1 MSLDSE
7 IKSRELALGSLNP
20 QQLTSR
26 LQRGGIGLLD
36 ALATQKILSQKEAY
50 KRDMAMQM
58 ENSPKTIAQKN
69 EELLKQQSQKDV
81 VDGVAGVLRNKLKKR
96 NTNAKMLSAIDPR
109 KIKELVKKP
118 VPRGIPGAPV
128 PQTIKV
134 AQGGIIGFNEGMT
147 VPDIDTTGDPAF
159 LAPQNSRA
167 KFGNDF
173 LRMMAGYGSGNVN
186 LVGQDE
192 TFVDALGKDEA
203 AMEAI
208 NQVADYV
215 KENPEEAAILAA
227 GSMMLSPAGGVASV
241 TARALANRLG
251 AAFKPLLKLFTRKSP
266 TKSQKQPPEFIGP
279 AQAKRYFSPT
289 QAMTK
294 GVPAAGVAGV
304 AAKELGPPILEGIQS
319 LGTKMGAPF
328 FPKEP
333 KLDQTAAGQAN
344 TATAGLPAVAP
355 ASVLDA
361 ERMKRINEIPTPPLP
376 RSVPKDPTELLPQIN
391 TEETKDTD
399 QKPIPKVTGDES
411 SSELSTKDGIISDR
425 LSKLADTLAIY
436 AASDPR
442 VPGGFARA
450 AFKQNMILLDE
461 ARKADALRL
470 RREGL
475 AVQSRL
481 ADLKEKGLNLTF
493 YSNRLKEIDDGI
505 TEANELLYQPGAVG
519 YNLQV
524 AEQALQK
531 ALEEESTFLGR
542 ATSGIIGVSK
552 AELEEQI
559 KEKKNAVTL
568 AEGLLERSQ
577 DRLYGDLKVERDEIK
592 KFLNEYGLNYRGDET
607 KEDFDLN
614 KDPTKQ

>member
-1 MSLDSE
+1 
-7 IKSRELALGSLNP
+7 
-20 QQLTSR
+20 
-26 LQRGGIGLLD
+26 
-36 ALATQKILSQKEAY
+36 
-50 KRDMAMQM
+50 MAMQI

-69 EELLKQQSQKDV
+69 EEKLLADVIPSQTDIV
-81 VDGVAGVLRNKLKKR
+81 NGVAGVLRNKLKRR
-96 NTNAKMLSAIDPR
+96 NANAKMLSRMDPR
-109 KIKELVKKP
+109 KLKELVKKP
-118 VPRGIPGAPV
+118 VPRGTVPRGIPGAPV

-134 AQGGIIGFNEGMT
+134 AQGGIIGFNEGLT
-147 VPDIDTTGDPAF
+147 VPDIDTTNDPAF
-159 LAPQNSRA
+159 LAPP
-167 KFGNDF
+167 NDAAERM
-173 LRMMAGYGSGNVN
+173 LRKELRRLGLGYGSGNADYTSFN
-186 LVGQDE
+186 LMGQDE

-203 AMEAI
+203 AMKAI

-227 GSMMLSPAGGVASV
+227 GSMMFGPTG
-241 TARALANRLG
+241 TAISTTAKGLAAALG
-251 AAFKPLLKLFTRKSP
+251 KSFKPLLKLFTKPKKLPSGRLSKSK
-266 TKSQKQPPEFIGP
+266 KS
-279 AQAKRYFSPT
+279 FSPVQT
-289 QAMTK
+289 LTK
-294 GVPAAGVAGV
+294 GIPAAAVAGV

-319 LGTKMGAPF
+319 LGTKMKAPF

-333 KLDQTAAGQAN
+333 KLDQTAVEQAN

-361 ERMKRINEIPTPPLP
+361 ERMKRINEIPASFP

-399 QKPIPKVTGDES
+399 QKPVPKVTGDES
-411 SSELSTKDGIISDR
+411 PSELSAKDGIISEG
-425 LSKLADTLAIY
+425 LSKLADALAIY

-450 AFKQNMILLDE
+450 VFKQNMILLDE

-470 RREGL
+470 RREGI

-505 TEANELLYQPGAVG
+505 AEANELLYQPGAVG

-524 AEQALQK
+524 AEQALQT
-531 ALEEESTFLGR
+531 ALEKESTFLGR

-552 AELEEQI
+552 AEIEEEV
-559 KEKKNAVTL
+559 KKRKNAVTL

-577 DRLYGDLKVERDEIK
+577 DRLYGDLKVERDKIK
-592 KFLNEYGLNYRGDET
+592 EFLNEYGLNYRGNET

>member
-1 MSLDSE
+1 
-7 IKSRELALGSLNP
+7 SRELALGSLNP

-26 LQRGGIGLLD
+26 LRRGGIELLD

-81 VDGVAGVLRNKLKKR
+81 VEGVAGVLRNKLKRR
-96 NTNAKMLSAIDPR
+96 NANAKMLSAIDPR

-118 VPRGIPGAPV
+118 VPRGIPRGIPGAPV

-147 VPDIDTTGDPAF
+147 VPDIDTTNDPAF
-159 LAPQNSRA
+159 LAAPQNSRVKSNLA
-167 KFGNDF
+167 EYFGDDY

-203 AMEAI
+203 SMEVI

-215 KENPEEAAILAA
+215 KENPTEAAILAG
-227 GSMMLSPAGGVASV
+227 GSLLLGPTGGPMSV

-251 AAFKPLLKLFTRKSP
+251 TAFKPLLKLFTQPKKLPSGRLSKS
-266 TKSQKQPPEFIGP
+266 KRSFSP
-279 AQAKRYFSPT
+279 AQTF
-289 QAMTK
+289 TK
-294 GVPAAGVAGV
+294 GVPAAGVAYV

-319 LGTKMGAPF
+319 LGTKMKAPF

-333 KLDQTAAGQAN
+333 KLDQTAVEQAN

-376 RSVPKDPTELLPQIN
+376 RSVPKDPTELFPQIN

-399 QKPIPKVTGDES
+399 QKPVPKVTGDES
-411 SSELSTKDGIISDR
+411 PSELSAKDGIISSR

-470 RREGL
+470 RREGI

-505 TEANELLYQPGAVG
+505 AEANELLYQPGAVG

-524 AEQALQK
+524 AEQALQT
-531 ALEEESTFLGR
+531 ALEKESTFLGR

-552 AELEEQI
+552 AEIEEEV
-559 KEKKNAVTL
+559 KKRKNAVTL

-577 DRLYGDLKVERDEIK
+577 DRLYGDLKVERDKIK
-592 KFLNEYGLNYRGDET
+592 EFLNEYGLNYRGDET

>member
-1 MSLDSE
+1 
-7 IKSRELALGSLNP
+7 
-20 QQLTSR
+20 
-26 LQRGGIGLLD
+26 
-36 ALATQKILSQKEAY
+36 
-50 KRDMAMQM
+50 MAMQI

-69 EELLKQQSQKDV
+69 EEKLLADVIPSQTDIV
-81 VDGVAGVLRNKLKKR
+81 NGVAGVLRNKLKRR
-96 NTNAKMLSAIDPR
+96 NANAKMLSRMDPR
-109 KIKELVKKP
+109 KLKELVKKP
-118 VPRGIPGAPV
+118 VPRGTVPRGIPGAPV

-159 LAPQNSRA
+159 LAPQSTMINSRA

-186 LVGQDE
+186 LMGQDE

-208 NQVADYV
+208 NKVADYV

-227 GSMMLSPAGGVASV
+227 GSMMFGPTG
-241 TARALANRLG
+241 TAISTTAKGLAAALG
-251 AAFKPLLKLFTRKSP
+251 KSFKPLLKLFTKPKKLPSGRLSKS
-266 TKSQKQPPEFIGP
+266 
-279 AQAKRYFSPT
+279 KRSFSPVQT
-289 QAMTK
+289 LTK
-294 GVPAAGVAGV
+294 GVPAAAVAGV

-333 KLDQTAAGQAN
+333 KLDQTAVEQAN

-361 ERMKRINEIPTPPLP
+361 ERMKRINEIPTSFP

-399 QKPIPKVTGDES
+399 QKPVPKVTGDES
-411 SSELSTKDGIISDR
+411 PSELSAKDGIISEG
-425 LSKLADTLAIY
+425 LSKLADALAIY

-450 AFKQNMILLDE
+450 VFKQNMILLDE

-470 RREGL
+470 RREGI

-505 TEANELLYQPGAVG
+505 AEANELLYQPGAVG

-524 AEQALQK
+524 AEQALQT
-531 ALEEESTFLGR
+531 ALEKESTFLGR

-552 AELEEQI
+552 AEIEEEV
-559 KEKKNAVTL
+559 KKKKNAVTL

-577 DRLYGDLKVERDEIK
+577 DRLYGDLKVERDKIK
-592 KFLNEYGLNYRGDET
+592 EFLNEYGLNYRGDET